1 MTESWARWLTWVSGC
16 RIKRWP
22 IFFAAITFRRPQA
35 EADHQ
40 LERFY
45 PCSHGRIG
53 SDRLFHGGSADAAWL
68 DDLLRAVF
76 HTFGE
81 PEGVVAGIT
90 RHPDQEWMEQM
101 ARNVTMEDAGF
112 LIQKRYLLHDRD
124 SKYCASFREVVEAG
138 GVKPLALPPRR
149 PNLNAYAERW
159 VRSVTEEC
167 LTKLILLG
175 ESSLRR
181 ALHHFEAHYHE
192 ERNHQAKGNR
202 LLFPLPSLAV
212 LD

>member
-40 LERFY
+40 LERLY

-53 SDRLFHGGSADAAWL
+53 SDRLFHGGSADAARL

-81 PEGVVAGIT
+81 PEGVGCKASRIVSCCC
-90 RHPDQEWMEQM
+90 
-101 ARNVTMEDAGF
+101 
-112 LIQKRYLLHDRD
+112 D
-124 SKYCASFREVVEAG
+124 S
-138 GVKPLALPPRR
+138 
-149 PNLNAYAERW
+149 
-159 VRSVTEEC
+159 
-167 LTKLILLG
+167 
-175 ESSLRR
+175 SSL
-181 ALHHFEAHYHE
+181 AMIADST
-192 ERNHQAKGNR
+192 AAG
-202 LLFPLPSLAV
+202 
-212 LD
+212 